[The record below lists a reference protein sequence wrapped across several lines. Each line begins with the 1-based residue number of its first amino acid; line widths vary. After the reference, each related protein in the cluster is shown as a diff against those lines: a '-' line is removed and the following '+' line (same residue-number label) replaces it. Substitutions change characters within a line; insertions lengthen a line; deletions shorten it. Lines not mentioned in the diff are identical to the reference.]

1 MRYAEPY
8 SNPIHNNPTSL
19 HTAIPNP
26 TTHTINLVMD
36 MDAERLVKKYEGIVK
51 RIIKASRIYPDMVT
65 RYQIYFVTLKALRM
79 FESIGVDVELR
90 LPAGANVAMFIPREA
105 LSLADH
111 IYCSLGLKP
120 SSAFIH
126 ESRVYLR
133 FDIDNLVP
141 LYAVTDCTIPD
152 VKSVLG
158 DVESFYGI
166 HGYKPENVSRYLLYL
181 LENYRDAQTLFNIRI
196 VEEGLREIP
205 ILLRKLEEA
214 SAVVGDGVWTY
225 EKAKKKLYQGRLLV
239 EFGSEEFVAEPIDF
253 HPYGEKSLFIHNVLT
268 IHGMDYI
275 LYGGEVAGKILEE
288 SIRKM
293 EEVKE
298 REKGI
303 EETWR
308 NILNRRRDHYVEIG
322 LDELKQVLDS
332 NGFENSEEIVEVAE
346 RYCEKVYLVDE
357 LYNNVCYSYVGA
369 GRSFRHPLRLLYL
382 LRILEDRGVQARI
395 ARRDFNEESLPR
407 IAVRIDRVVYSRVDE
422 HGRIPSFFII
432 LLPRRGLKA
441 EYQCDVRLEDGYVVS
456 VDRKALSEALRG
468 DRDVRG

>member
-1 MRYAEPY
+1 
-8 SNPIHNNPTSL
+8 
-19 HTAIPNP
+19 
-26 TTHTINLVMD
+26 MD
-36 MDAERLVKKYEGIVK
+36 MDIERLVEKYERIVK
-51 RIIKASRIYPDMVT
+51 RILKASRIYPDMVT
-65 RYQIYFVTLKALRM
+65 RYQIYFVTLKALKM
-79 FESIGVDVELR
+79 FESVGVDVELR

-105 LSLADH
+105 ISLADRV
-111 IYCSLGLKP
+111 YRSLGLKP

-126 ESRVYLR
+126 ESRIYLR

-141 LYAVTDCTIPD
+141 LYAVTDCTMPD
-152 VKSVLG
+152 IKSILG

-214 SAVVGDGVWTY
+214 SAVVRDGVWVY
-225 EKAKKKLYQGRLLV
+225 QKAKRNLYKGLVLV
-239 EFGSEEFVAEPIDF
+239 EFGSEEFIAEPIDS
-253 HPYGEKSLFIHNVLT
+253 HPHGEKSLFIHNALT
-268 IHGMDYI
+268 IHGIDYI
-275 LYGGEVAGKILEE
+275 LYSGEVAGKVLEE
-288 SIRKM
+288 CVRKM
-293 EEVKE
+293 EEIKE
-298 REKGI
+298 REKKI

-308 NILNRRRDHYVEIG
+308 NILNRRRDHYVEIS
-322 LDELKQVLDS
+322 LDELKQVLAS
-332 NGFENSEEIVEVAE
+332 NEFENLEDIVEVAE

-407 IAVRIDRVVYSRVDE
+407 IAVRIDRVVYSKVDE
-422 HGRIPSFFII
+422 HGILPSFFII
-432 LLPRRGLKA
+432 LVPRRDLEI
-441 EYQCDVRLEDGYVVS
+441 EYRCDVRIEDGYVVS

>member
-1 MRYAEPY
+1 
-8 SNPIHNNPTSL
+8 
-19 HTAIPNP
+19 
-26 TTHTINLVMD
+26 MD
-36 MDAERLVKKYEGIVK
+36 MDIEKLIRKYERDVK
-51 RIIKASRIYPDMVT
+51 RILKASRIYPDMVT
-65 RYQIYFVTLKALRM
+65 RYQIYFVTFKALKM
-79 FESIGVDVELR
+79 LESVVVDVELT
-90 LPAGANVAMFIPREA
+90 LPVGANVAMFIPREA

-111 IYCSLGLKP
+111 IYRSLGLKP
-120 SSAFIH
+120 SLAYIY

-133 FDIDNLVP
+133 YDIDNLVP

-152 VKSVLG
+152 VKSILG

-166 HGYKPENVSRYLLYL
+166 HGYKPENVSKYLLYL
-181 LENYRDAQTLFNIRI
+181 LENYRDAQMLFNIRI

-205 ILLRKLEEA
+205 ILLGKLEGA
-214 SAVVGDGVWTY
+214 SAVVRDGVWTY

-239 EFGSEEFVAEPIDF
+239 EFGSEEFIAEPIDS
-253 HPYGEKSLFIHNVLT
+253 HPHGGKSLFIHNALT

-275 LYGGEVAGKILEE
+275 LYSGEVAGKILEE

-293 EEVKE
+293 EEITE
-298 REKGI
+298 REKRI

-308 NILNRRRDHYVEIG
+308 SIMDRRRDHYVEIS
-322 LDELKQVLDS
+322 LDELEQVLDS

-395 ARRDFNEESLPR
+395 ATRGFNEESLPR
-407 IAVRIDRVVYSRVDE
+407 IAVRIDRAVYSRVSE

-432 LLPRRGLKA
+432 LLPRRDLEI
-441 EYQCDVRLEDGYVVS
+441 EYRCDVRIEDGYVVS
-456 VDRKALSEALRG
+456 VDLEGLSEALG
-468 DRDVRG
+468 GGDVRG

>member
-1 MRYAEPY
+1 
-8 SNPIHNNPTSL
+8 
-19 HTAIPNP
+19 
-26 TTHTINLVMD
+26 MD
-36 MDAERLVKKYEGIVK
+36 MDTERLVEKYERIVK
-51 RIIKASRIYPDMVT
+51 RILKASRIYPDMVT
-65 RYQIYFVTLKALRM
+65 RYQIYFATFKALKM
-79 FESIGVDVELR
+79 FEGVGVDVELT
-90 LPAGANVAMFIPREA
+90 LPVGANVAMFIPREA
-105 LSLADH
+105 TSLAEH
-111 IYCSLGLKP
+111 IYRSLGLKP
-120 SSAFIH
+120 SSAYIH

-133 FDIDNLVP
+133 YDIDNLVP
-141 LYAVTDCTIPD
+141 LYVVTDCTIPD
-152 VKSVLG
+152 IRSILG

-166 HGYKPENVSRYLLYL
+166 HGYKPENVSRYLEYI
-181 LENYRDAQTLFNIRI
+181 EDNYRDAQTLFNIRI

-214 SAVVGDGVWTY
+214 SAVVRDGVWTY

-239 EFGSEEFVAEPIDF
+239 EFGSEEFIAEPADP
-253 HPYGEKSLFIHNVLT
+253 HPHGEKSLFIHNALT

-298 REKGI
+298 REKRFEG
-303 EETWR
+303 TWKNIMNKRR
-308 NILNRRRDHYVEIG
+308 NHYVEIG

-357 LYNNVCYSYVGA
+357 LYNNVCHSYVGA

-382 LRILEDRGVQARI
+382 LRVLEDRGVQARI
-395 ARRDFNEESLPR
+395 ARRGFDGELPR
-407 IAVRIDRVVYSRVDE
+407 IAVRIERVVYSRVDE
-422 HGRIPSFFII
+422 HGIIPSFFII
-432 LLPRRGLKA
+432 LVPRRDLKV
-441 EYQCDVRLEDGYVVS
+441 EYRCDVKIEDGYVVS
-456 VDRKALSEALRG
+456 VDLEGLSEALRG